1 MQHMEAIV
9 LALFGTTV
17 ISALPELQAIQTAV
31 EAVYPETPVRI
42 AFTSNQVRRIWHHRG
57 SDPAYLAQHPNIPES
72 VFSVQGILATIANL
86 QDQGYDRLVVQSAH
100 IAPAE
105 EFHDLN
111 AYVRALGSIRTMKP
125 RWQPF
130 QALAL
135 GRPLLGTYNPKHA
148 YSEDIRLAAVALHSD
163 LEMARAE
170 NAALVYMGHG
180 NHFFPSG
187 GLYLEFA
194 AAMRALAPD
203 VVTLIGTVEGFPD
216 FSEVLEQLRRHQVQR
231 VLLKPF
237 LVVAGNHAITDLV
250 GPQEDSWSS
259 MLEKN
264 GFAVQAIVRG
274 LGPQIAPLFV
284 QHIADAAAEA
294 GMELR

>member
-42 AFTSNQVRRIWHHRG
+42 AFTSNQVRRIWHHRA
-57 SDPAYLAQHPNIPES
+57 SDPAYLAQHPDLPEA
-72 VFSVQGILATIANL
+72 VLSVQGILATIATL
-86 QDQGYDRLVVQSAH
+86 QDRGYDRLVVQSAH

-105 EFHDLN
+105 EFHDLH
-111 AYVRALGSIRTMKP
+111 AYVRALGSIRTLKP

-130 QALAL
+130 QALTL
-135 GRPLLGTYNPKHA
+135 GRPLLGAYNPKHP
-148 YSEDIRLAAVALHSD
+148 YSADIRLAAQALHAD
-163 LEMARAE
+163 LELARAQD
-170 NAALVYMGHG
+170 AALVYMGHG

-194 AAMRALAPD
+194 AAMRDLAPD

-216 FSEVLEQLRRHQVQR
+216 FNEVIAQLHRHRVQR

-237 LVVAGNHAITDLV
+237 LVVAGTHAITDLV

-259 MLEKN
+259 ILEQN
-264 GFAVQAIVRG
+264 GFTVQASVRG
-274 LGPQIAPLFV
+274 LGPQIAPIFV